1 MNTVK
6 KVDNNDSFFIVFKE
20 TAGPAFE
27 VNLLTTQFSDTF
39 QC

>member
-6 KVDNNDSFFIVFKE
+6 KVDNNDYFFTGSKE

-27 VNLLTTQFSDTF
+27 VNLLTPQFSDTF

>member
-6 KVDNNDSFFIVFKE
+6 KVDRNDSFFTDFKE
-20 TAGPAFE
+20 TAGPAFV
-27 VNLLTTQFSDTF
+27 VNPLTPQFSDTF

>member
-6 KVDNNDSFFIVFKE
+6 KVDNNDSFITGFKE

-27 VNLLTTQFSDTF
+27 VNLLTTQFSNTF
-39 QC
+39 